1 MHRPPGSRAE
11 SKPGRPASSC
21 VFSLANSTRHGS
33 CSEHGYRG
41 IDHSN
46 EKYIPLLDPEGTAA
60 LNNLKRHF
68 GGSPLT
74 QIRKKVAF
82 HYSDDDNSHGAEFFR
97 RWPIRSR

>member
-11 SKPGRPASSC
+11 FEAGQACVLLRVLVGQLHEAWELFRTRVQRNRP
-21 VFSLANSTRHGS
+21 L
-33 CSEHGYRG
+33 
-41 IDHSN
+41 N

-74 QIRKKVAF
+74 P
-82 HYSDDDNSHGAEFFR
+82 N
-97 RWPIRSR
+97 P